1 MENDFF
7 NTENDAYKEQSSQK
21 NMKKEVGEWVRSIVL
36 AIVIAVVIRMFFFE
50 TFLVDGTSMFPTLQ
64 HNERLVV
71 NKAVY
76 YFREPQEGEII
87 VFNYQPRP
95 RRDFIKRVVATE
107 GDTVEIRDGDLL
119 VNDQV
124 VEEPYIKKNS
134 MRDFGPVE
142 IPEEHL
148 FVLGDNRNNS
158 MDSRD
163 KEVGAVSLEQVRG
176 KALVVFWP
184 PFEVRALGEE
194 S

>member
-1 MENDFF
+1 MENDSVR
-7 NTENDAYKEQSSQK
+7 EQSGQK
-21 NMKKEVGEWVRSIVL
+21 NIKKELGEWTRSIIL
-36 AIVIAVVIRMFFFE
+36 AIIIAVVIRMFFFE

-76 YFREPQEGEII
+76 YFREPEQGEII

-95 RRDFIKRVVATE
+95 RRDFIKRVVAIE
-107 GDTVEIRDGDLL
+107 GETVEIKDGSLF
-119 VNDQV
+119 VNDEIL
-124 VEEPYIKKNS
+124 EEPYIENNT
-134 MRDFGPVE
+134 MRDFGPVD

-163 KEVGAVSLEQVRG
+163 SEVGAVSFEQVRG
-176 KALVVFWP
+176 KAMVVFWP
-184 PFEVRALGEE
+184 PFDARILGAGT
-194 S
+194 